1 MQIKEVS
8 KQTGLSIK
16 TIRFYTERNLVAPK
30 KEERNGRT
38 YKDFSQK
45 DLERLHMI
53 AVLRKCLFS
62 IEQIKTMIDHPE
74 LTPDVFSEYREEL
87 LTQAELLKVLAE
99 KAVTMDPDT
108 LDGPEVLARKLTH
121 TATPLPLPRRDLD
134 PHFGKLDP
142 ETPEERHAA
151 FLKWQKRY
159 KHRHL
164 WRIIPAV
171 IIFLLLTTAT
181 VIQANMSASSNIAS
195 YIYAKDKLF
204 TTTWAFDWDRYA
216 DSIIIHETQ
225 MVYGLY
231 DTNGELLPYHIAPGN
246 ETVLKN
252 PSVPEIVEDVMEDE
266 FGTDILYRNE
276 KLDKALAEWIATISF
291 SPHHDHELIRSNI
304 FSQTFAFAHSIE
316 INDEPYYLAFYYHT
330 TPLSQV
336 FFKHTGI
343 FYLAALFIY
352 GVVYAL
358 SATRGYGFQVRF
370 MRQYGTRGTWNDAI
384 IHIDE
389 KTGKG
394 TMLTKQWGGMSNLMH
409 SDYRDEE

>member
-8 KQTGLSIK
+8 KKTGLSIK
-16 TIRFYTERNLVAPK
+16 TIRFYTERDLVAPK
-30 KEERNGRT
+30 KEARNGRT

-99 KAVTMDPDT
+99 KAVTMDPES
-108 LDGPEVLARKLTH
+108 LDGPEVLARKLSH
-121 TATPLPLPRRDLD
+121 TATPLPLPSRDLD

-142 ETPEERHAA
+142 ETPEERQAA

-164 WRIIPAV
+164 RKIIPAV
-171 IIFLLLTTAT
+171 IIFLLLTTVT
-181 VIQANMSASSNIAS
+181 LIQASMSASSNIS
-195 YIYAKDKLF
+195 TYIYAKDKLF
-204 TTTWAFDWDRYA
+204 TTAWEFDWDRYA
-216 DSIIIHETQ
+216 YGIIRHETQ
-225 MVYGLY
+225 MVYRLY
-231 DTNGELLPYHIAPGN
+231 DADGNLLPYHIAPGN

-266 FGTDILYRNE
+266 FGMDILYRDE
-276 KLDKALAEWIATISF
+276 KLDKALAEWISTISF
-291 SPHHDHELIRSNI
+291 PSSHDHELIKSNI
-304 FSQTFAFAHSIE
+304 FSQTFAFTHAIE
-316 INDEPYYLAFYYHT
+316 INDEPYFLAFYYHE
-330 TPLSQV
+330 TPLSEV
-336 FFKHTGI
+336 FFEYTGI
-343 FYLAALFIY
+343 FYLFVLFIY

-358 SATRGYGFQVRF
+358 STTKGYGFQVRF
-370 MRQYGTRGTWNDAI
+370 MRQYGARGSWNDAI

-409 SDYRDEE
+409 SDYGDKD